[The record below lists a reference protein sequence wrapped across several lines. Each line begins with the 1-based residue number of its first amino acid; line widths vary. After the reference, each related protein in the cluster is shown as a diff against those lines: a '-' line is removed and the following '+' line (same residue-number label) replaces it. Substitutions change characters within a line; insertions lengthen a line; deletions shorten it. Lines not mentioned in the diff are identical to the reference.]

1 MKLHFQST
9 LLALFLLGS
18 THSAEAQLPSQYVNP
33 MIGTGGHG
41 HTFPGP
47 ARPFGMVQL
56 SPDNKSIVS
65 EWDWCSGYHISDTTI
80 VGFSHTHLSGTGVG
94 DLGDILLMPFIGEN
108 PFPEN
113 NTAAYASGFSHENE
127 KASAGYYAVFLN
139 KPGVK
144 AELTASEHVGFHRY
158 TFPESNDAM
167 VVIDLLHK
175 IYFGNTDEA
184 QIDFEND
191 STISGYKIMGSS
203 WQTQRRIYFLIKL
216 SKPYNAAYSTGN
228 KIESTESLENK
239 ARGNTFFR
247 HRGMK
252 SAVAFKTNANE
263 QILVKVA
270 ISMVSLKNARENM
283 NEIPHWDFDKSV
295 ADSKKAWDDEL
306 GKIKVEGTQKQKEIF
321 YTALYHS
328 MIAPNQVADGDG
340 EYMGP
345 DYQIHTSP
353 TGKYYSTFSLWDT
366 FRGAHPLYTL
376 LVPERDADMVSSMM
390 QHYQYNGYLPI
401 WTLWGSENHCMIA
414 NHSIPVMVDAIMK
427 GLYNKDLDKVL
438 EAMVISSTHDHPQ
451 SPWQRTN
458 YEKIGYYPYEMEQ
471 ESISKTLESAFN
483 DWCVA
488 QLALKIGN
496 NEVYQ
501 RFSKRALNYKNLFH
515 PGLQLMVP
523 KDKNGN
529 WKADFDPSRLG
540 SGDVTEGNSWQYTWS
555 VQHDPQGLIALFGSK
570 QNFLIKL
577 DSTFDERNQPKNK
590 ALDVTGLIGQ
600 YAHGN
605 EPSHHMAYL
614 YNYAGQPWR
623 TQFLTTKILNEQYNN
638 TPDGLSGNEDCGQM
652 SAWYVLNAMGFYPL
666 NPASGNY
673 DFGSP
678 LFPKTEISLDNN
690 EIFKIL
696 APNVSDKNIYIQSIK
711 WNGKPYNKLYISHSD
726 ILLGGTLEFEM
737 GDKPQ
742 KKLAS
747 YLLPVPNNK

>member
-1 MKLHFQST
+1 MKLRFQVA
-9 LLALFLLGS
+9 LLALITLGYM
-18 THSAEAQLPSQYVNP
+18 HSKASQRPSEFVNP

-47 ARPFGMVQL
+47 TRPFGMVQL
-56 SPDNKSIVS
+56 SPDNKSIAS
-65 EWDWCSGYHISDTTI
+65 EWDWSSGYHISDTTI

-94 DLGDILLMPFIGEN
+94 DLGDILLMPFIGKN

-113 NTAAYASGFSHENE
+113 NTATYASGFSHDNE

-144 AELTASEHVGFHRY
+144 AELTATEHVGFHRY
-158 TFPESNDAM
+158 TFPKSKDSKI
-167 VVIDLLHK
+167 VIDLLHK
-175 IYFGNTDEA
+175 IYYGNTDEA

-203 WQTQRRIYFLIKL
+203 WQSHRRIYFSIKL
-216 SKPYNAAYSTGN
+216 SKPFSATLTTGD
-228 KIESTESLENK
+228 KISSNENLDNY
-239 ARGNTFFR
+239 ALGNTFFR
-247 HRGMK
+247 HRGLK
-252 SAVAFKTNANE
+252 SAISFQTDANE

-270 ISMVSLKNARENM
+270 ISMVSVKNAKENM
-283 NEIPHWDFDKSV
+283 KEISDWNFDKTV
-295 ADSKKAWDDEL
+295 AESKKIWDDAL
-306 GKIKVEGTQKQKEIF
+306 AKIQVEGTQKQKEIF

-328 MIAPNQVADGDG
+328 MIAPNEIADSNG

-345 DYQIHTSP
+345 DYNVHTSP

-366 FRGAHPLYTL
+366 YRGAHPLYTL
-376 LVPERDADMVSSMM
+376 LVPKKDADMVSSMM

-414 NHSIPVMVDAIMK
+414 NHSIPVMVDAILK

-438 EAMVISSTHDHPQ
+438 EAMVQSSTKDHPQ

-458 YEKIGYYPYEMEQ
+458 YEKLGYYPYEMEH
-471 ESISKTLESAFN
+471 ESISKTLESAYN

-496 NEVYQ
+496 KEVYQ
-501 RFSKRALNYKNLFH
+501 RFSKRAMNYKNLFH

-529 WKADFDPSRLG
+529 WNADFNPAKLG
-540 SGDVTEGNSWQYTWS
+540 SGHVTEGNSWQYTWS

-570 QNFLIKL
+570 QSFITKL
-577 DSTFDERNQPKNK
+577 DSTFNENNRPKNQV
-590 ALDVTGLIGQ
+590 LDVSGLIGQ

-605 EPSHHMAYL
+605 EPSHHVAYL

-623 TQFLTTKILNEQYNN
+623 TQFMIAKILKEQYNN

-678 LFPKTEISLDNN
+678 LFPKTEMTVGNN
-690 EIFKIL
+690 KTFSVL
-696 APNVSDKNIYIQSIK
+696 APKVSEKNIYIQSIK
-711 WNGKPYNKLYISHSD
+711 WNGKPYNKLYISYAN
-726 ILLGGTLEFEM
+726 IMQGGTLEFEM
-737 GDKPQ
+737 GPKPQ
-742 KKLAS
+742 KKLAG
-747 YLLPVPNNK
+747 YQFPLE